1 MELPWQAGA
10 KALLQRDM
18 DAGRLPH
25 ALLISAY
32 PGWGELELSQWL
44 ALKLLGQAPD
54 GDPRALAHPD
64 LRWIAP
70 DGERIKVEQVRAL
83 AEYAQGKP
91 QAAPVKVAVLECADA
106 MNIHAANALLKTLE
120 EPPGAAHLILASH
133 RAGALPPTVRSR
145 CRQVRIPRDRAAALA
160 WLQARREGEGE
171 GDGAA
176 LMQDYDGAP
185 LLAAS
190 GAQRGERPM
199 QDILAELARG
209 SGAALIDELQAQ
221 DPRRLSQRWAR
232 WLTTAMRRD
241 APPAASRRLFA
252 FVDELLWF
260 HRQVAESSS
269 ANRQLLLERLCWRW
283 RRLAA
288 REMRESKQISH

>member
-1 MELPWQAGA
+1 MDLPWQAGA
-10 KALLQRDM
+10 KAQLQRDM

-32 PGWGELELSQWL
+32 PGWGEVELSQWL
-44 ALKLLGQAPD
+44 ALKLLSQAPD
-54 GDPRALAHPD
+54 ADPRALAHPD

-70 DGERIKVEQVRAL
+70 DGERIKVEQIRAL

-91 QAAPVKVAVLECADA
+91 QAAPAKVAVLECADA

-120 EPPGAAHLILASH
+120 EPPGATHLVLASH

-160 WLQARREGEGE
+160 WLQARREDAAGE

-176 LMQDYDGAP
+176 LLQDYDGAP

-190 GAQRGERPM
+190 GARQGERPM
-199 QDILAELARG
+199 RDILAELARG
-209 SGAALIDELQAQ
+209 SAAALIDELQAQ

-232 WLTTAMRRD
+232 WLTVAMRQD
-241 APPAASRRLFA
+241 AAPSRRLFA

-260 HRQVAESSS
+260 HRQITESSS

-283 RRLAA
+283 QRLAV
-288 REMRESKQISH
+288 REMRKSKPISH

>member
-1 MELPWQAGA
+1 MDLPWQAGA

-70 DGERIKVEQVRAL
+70 DGEQIKVEQIRAL

-145 CRQVRIPRDRAAALA
+145 CRQVRVPRDRTAALA
-160 WLQARREGEGE
+160 WLQARREDAAGEG
-171 GDGAA
+171 
-176 LMQDYDGAP
+176 LMKDYDGAP

-190 GAQRGERPM
+190 GAQRGEQPM
-199 QDILAELARG
+199 QDILAELDRG

-232 WLTTAMRRD
+232 WLTAAMRRD
-241 APPAASRRLFA
+241 ASPAASRRLFA

-283 RRLAA
+283 RQLAT